1 MKCIQKG
8 QIITNGARYIYYL
21 WIFAPKINSIKSK
34 RTPWR
39 QVRSKA
45 SFYDIF
51 FIKVVKN
58 MSSSSQICFVS
69 VTFYII
75 SLLAERAGG
84 GVIFCHAWAATAAT
98 IVLCPPLQVFKYN
111 CLRKTSSEIP
121 WIEYQQKSLILQHCE
136 RNSNLTKH
144 CFSIFF
150 IRAI

>member
-1 MKCIQKG
+1 
-8 QIITNGARYIYYL
+8 
-21 WIFAPKINSIKSK
+21 
-34 RTPWR
+34 
-39 QVRSKA
+39 
-45 SFYDIF
+45 
-51 FIKVVKN
+51 

-121 WIEYQQKSLILQHCE
+121 
-136 RNSNLTKH
+136 
-144 CFSIFF
+144 
-150 IRAI
+150 